1 MEEGRRLIL
10 KDGTVI
16 ENGEAGYS
24 QGKLWCYIPG
34 WTLPQA
40 AAVFFDPA
48 KTKLII
54 FQYGEM
60 EDEYRGFT
68 RCVSLMTDTDGL
80 VSVCM
85 EKAGD

>member
-24 QGKLWCYIPG
+24 NGTLCCFIPG

-48 KTKLII
+48 KTKKII

-60 EDEYRGFT
+60 EDVYTGYTE
-68 RCVSLMTDTDGL
+68 CVNLMIDTDGL
-80 VSVCM
+80 VTVCM
-85 EKAGD
+85 EKAGE